1 MNILIKNATIVTMG
15 DEGVIENGYLATE
28 DKKIKYVGATEPE
41 GVFDHIVDGKGKV
54 IIPGLSNAHG
64 HTAMSLLRSYSEGYK
79 LQEWLFDKIFPIEDK
94 LGPDEIYTGTL
105 AGIAE
110 LLRFGCTITS
120 DSYFFMDSGAKAYI
134 DAGFNAN
141 LSRGLTAFDNNADY
155 SKDYRINEALSLYK
169 EYNGA
174 SDDLLRVELSPH
186 AVYTCEYNYLKCIG
200 ELAVKYSIP
209 VTSHLSENETEV
221 SDCIKK
227 YGKTPVEIYKET
239 GLLEKPGTF
248 AHCVWLND
256 KDIELLRGHYIAHC
270 PKSNLKLGSGIADI
284 YKYKEAGI
292 NIALGTDGASS
303 NNSLNMLSELN
314 FMALLMCNK
323 NSDPSLVSPYE
334 ILKTATLNG
343 AKAMGRDKKG
353 ILKEGY
359 DADFVIIKADEIYHL
374 PNHNPVNN
382 LVYAS
387 TGCEV
392 ETTVIGGKILYD
404 KGEYKTIDIEKLKA
418 DIKKIKEKI
427 F

>member
-1 MNILIKNATIVTMG
+1 MK
-15 DEGVIENGYLATE
+15 
-28 DKKIKYVGATEPE
+28 
-41 GVFDHIVDGKGKV
+41 
-54 IIPGLSNAHG
+54 
-64 HTAMSLLRSYSEGYK
+64 
-79 LQEWLFDKIFPIEDK
+79 
-94 LGPDEIYTGTL
+94 
-105 AGIAE
+105 
-110 LLRFGCTITS
+110 
-120 DSYFFMDSGAKAYI
+120 
-134 DAGFNAN
+134 
-141 LSRGLTAFDNNADY
+141 
-155 SKDYRINEALSLYK
+155 
-169 EYNGA
+169 
-174 SDDLLRVELSPH
+174 
-186 AVYTCEYNYLKCIG
+186 
-200 ELAVKYSIP
+200 
-209 VTSHLSENETEV
+209 
-221 SDCIKK
+221 
-227 YGKTPVEIYKET
+227 
-239 GLLEKPGTF
+239 
-248 AHCVWLND
+248 
-256 KDIELLRGHYIAHC
+256 GHYIAHC

-334 ILKTATLNG
+334 VLKTATLNG

-353 ILKEGY
+353 ILKEGE

-404 KGEYKTIDIEKLKA
+404 KGEYKTIDIEKLNA
-418 DIKKIKEKI
+418 DINKIKEKI